1 MRNTYLKVLFLLIF
15 ESILNASAQTWSS
28 NPALNTYTTVGSG
41 STITCTFGD
50 VSRSI
55 IIARVINLNSSTV
68 TIQFSR
74 SGTFGASGTAYV
86 VPSECDATG
95 VLTSTTYTS
104 GSSGAT
110 FSSFNHGVTV
120 GNPKTFYVR
129 ITPNSGSLRYISL
142 PITITAECTVPSGLS
157 SSNISHAG
165 FTASWN
171 SMPGATSYN
180 INYTLSANS
189 YPGFTTST
197 SSNNIYISNNIAGC
211 KDYKFQVQAVYPT
224 CTSNFSGSAFATTGT
239 YPTPTN
245 VSANNITSTNAT
257 INWNTVSGGSP
268 AYKVESCDG
277 TIDYGESNVNF
288 RVLNGLT
295 PGTTYSI
302 RVRTQNQ
309 GGAGTCVSSPSSCVT
324 FTTLLTVPPSPTNLT
339 AILSG
344 TRDAVLNWNQ
354 QNLTADYF
362 KVYRSNSGSSGPYT
376 LIYTSP
382 NRAIGYTDIGLA
394 NGTYYYQVE
403 ACNTVG
409 CSPRSNTSQ
418 AVIINVTASQLS
430 CGSVSVSP
438 NPVVKGQPATFTY
451 TISNTGSAAYTGTL
465 CLWWRGSTTGNNLN
479 QCINGLAAG
488 ASHTFTWTSSA
499 IQSEPGTYYLSVE
512 DASRNPTALCTS
524 SAFTVVNSTSCGS
537 CTWTNPPTGG
547 SISCT
552 AQAYL
557 CQNGIIVTNQDGNYN
572 RDFPVQ
578 RNQLARIIYQAL
590 YGTGNPATPADNFP
604 TPFNDMQSATAQ
616 NAYWY
621 YAAKALCYLEYGD
634 GVSPFSRDFFNF
646 RPADSIERRYAM
658 KVFLE
663 AFNIA
668 PSTTGTNPFTDVPT
682 NDPMYGYIKKAY
694 DLGLV
699 SGYSCTG
706 GTCFD
711 PYKSMRREEAFIILY
726 RLMTFTNFTRPTSTQ
741 LQDTANYF
749 IPMNLRLANMSNV
762 PGIDQANFSHYQ
774 KTSFAIPGR
783 GLPLEFT
790 HSYNSYWTELPDF
803 FFKSLFANLDNQG
816 MNPLGYGWTHTYNIF
831 AQKVDGYTETINGQV
846 NSVPDRLYIFWAD
859 GSINVY
865 NLNTNTYE
873 TQGVYDNLVQG
884 TGTDG
889 ITGLPYK
896 KVTIT
901 TKDQTKYLLRTFGN
915 SSGTSKVY
923 FLDIIQDRNSNTL
936 EMSYEYGS
944 PSGANAPIRLK
955 TVTDNATGRSIGLL
969 YNIGTNYI
977 REVVDNSIS
986 RSIKFKVS
994 AYGDLDWYQDAKG
1007 QYTEYYYDGTRADQT
1022 HLLTRIQLPKGNIIT
1037 NTYYQR
1043 KLRSSETNTN
1053 KINVNWQNQYTTA
1066 MGQAGSTVKDNLNRT
1081 TTYQYNTSGN
1091 PTSIA
1096 SPTTTVNNIQYGT
1109 GSNIFKPLSMNVQGQ
1124 NVSMNYDANGNL
1136 MDITRNGIT
1145 QRFTYTSKND
1155 VKTYTD
1161 GNGNMTTYDYDPAG
1175 NLTSV
1180 TRPSGGGIIQIER
1193 NSFGQAKKITYPAS
1207 ISTYLD
1213 FDANGNVNSIQ
1224 MPLAISTAASYD
1236 NASRL
1241 LSKTDAN
1248 GNTTSFLYDNN
1259 DNLTKE
1265 TNALGY
1271 PTDYTYDAN
1280 DNLTHIKNAKNEIT
1294 ELTYR
1299 FDDDFL
1305 MSEAFGGNTKSY
1317 TYNTDGSLATFTK
1330 ATGTFNYTY
1339 DATTGRLVSDG
1350 QTSYTYDSR
1359 NNIKTITNSNGTLNL
1374 YYDINDRLDYYDDY
1388 FGNRIDYSYDNNG
1401 NVLSITY
1408 PGNKTVNYTY
1418 DANNRM
1424 KDVTDWNS
1432 NKTRYDYLIDDR
1444 MDKVTYANGTYCQY
1458 SYDAAGRMIGMQNKK
1473 SNGTTISEYSYT
1485 LDKTGNHKDETINEP
1500 ALATALSSLTNGTT
1514 NYGAMPFN
1522 RIQNAGSTNF
1532 THDGAGNITQRGSD
1546 SYTFDLNDNLLSATG
1561 AYPATF
1567 TYDGSGNRR
1576 TKTANGTQTKYI
1588 LNILGMSQVL
1598 METDQSNTPTNYYIY
1613 GATGLVSRIKPNG
1626 TTHYYHYDF
1635 RGSTVAITDATQNIT
1650 HTYAYDAFGTVLAAN
1665 EPANDINV
1673 YRYNGQYGVQYD
1685 APNRTF
1691 MRARYYDPQT
1701 GRFISED
1708 PIWATNLYPFAENNP
1723 VNNVDPS
1730 GLLTGAQLVKA
1741 SKIFKSLTSAQRSEL
1756 KFKLQVRLKKTN
1768 NLDVKQLLY
1777 LLETI
1782 IKPTPK
1788 APIVAI
1794 ESSQPGYEEFMEQK
1808 ETQSKVFRISIEA
1821 QEYAKKLIVQ
1831 KATEDFLKTYN
1842 KQSNKNNIIHF
1853 DKNNKGSLQPTIDE
1867 NLRQTRGLLL
1877 NPFPII
1883 QYFFKKF

>member
-1 MRNTYLKVLFLLIF
+1 MRNTYINILLLLLFGCA
-15 ESILNASAQTWSS
+15 LNVNAQTYTS
-28 NPALNTYTTVGSG
+28 NPTLNQYTTVGSG
-41 STITCTFGD
+41 STFSCSFSSGNTT
-50 VSRSI
+50 VSRSV
-55 IIARVINLNSSTV
+55 IIARVINLNSTSV
-68 TIQFSR
+68 TIEMR
-74 SGTFGASGTAYV
+74 RNDAVNGPGGTFSQSGVARV
-86 VPSECDATG
+86 VPFECDEFAS
-95 VLTSTTYTS
+95 LTSSNYTS
-104 GSSGAT
+104 GSSGVV

-129 ITPNSGSLRYISL
+129 IKPNTSSTMYITL
-142 PITITAECTVPSGLS
+142 PITITATNPVCNTPTNLNGTNITTNGFSATWSAVSGGSSYDLNYTLCTEPNYNNATSITNISGTSMSLQNLTCGQSYKFQVRANCSNGGVSSWSGS
-157 SSNISHAG
+157 SSCINLTACSTPNVSSASASNITTNS
-165 FTASWN
+165 FTATWPAVS
-171 SMPGATSYN
+171 GAVGYK
-180 INYTLSANS
+180 INYTLCSQPDYNSSIQVSSTGNTVNITGLQANTCYKYQVQAICANNCTSSWSGSAPQVTTNAAICNIPTNLSGTNITTNGFSATWSAVSGASS
-189 YPGFTTST
+189 YDLNYTLCSETNYNNATSLTNISGTSISLQNLTCGQSYKFQVRANCSNGGVSSWSGSSSCVNLTTCSTPNVASASTSNVTTNGFTATWPIVSGAISYKINYTLCSQSDYSNATQVTST
-197 SSNNIYISNNIAGC
+197 SNTVNITGLQANTC
-211 KDYKFQVQAVYPT
+211 YKFQVQAVCANN
-224 CTSNFSGSAFATTGT
+224 CTSSWSGSAPQVTT
-239 YPTPTN
+239 
-245 VSANNITSTNAT
+245 S
-257 INWNTVSGGSP
+257 
-268 AYKVESCDG
+268 
-277 TIDYGESNVNF
+277 
-288 RVLNGLT
+288 
-295 PGTTYSI
+295 
-302 RVRTQNQ
+302 
-309 GGAGTCVSSPSSCVT
+309 
-324 FTTLLTVPPSPTNLT
+324 
-339 AILSG
+339 
-344 TRDAVLNWNQ
+344 
-354 QNLTADYF
+354 
-362 KVYRSNSGSSGPYT
+362 
-376 LIYTSP
+376 
-382 NRAIGYTDIGLA
+382 
-394 NGTYYYQVE
+394 
-403 ACNTVG
+403 
-409 CSPRSNTSQ
+409 
-418 AVIINVTASQLS
+418 
-430 CGSVSVSP
+430 SVS
-438 NPVVKGQPATFTY
+438 
-451 TISNTGSAAYTGTL
+451 
-465 CLWWRGSTTGNNLN
+465 
-479 QCINGLAAG
+479 
-488 ASHTFTWTSSA
+488 
-499 IQSEPGTYYLSVE
+499 
-512 DASRNPTALCTS
+512 
-524 SAFTVVNSTSCGS
+524 SCGS

-547 SISCT
+547 SVSCT

-557 CQNGIIVTNQDGNYN
+557 CQNGIITSTQDGNYN
-572 RDFPVQ
+572 KDFPVQ

-590 YGTGNPATPADNFP
+590 YGTGNPATPTDNFP

-741 LQDTANYF
+741 LQDQNNYF

-831 AQKVDGYTETINGQV
+831 AQIVDGYTETINGQV

-859 GSINVY
+859 GSIHVY

-889 ITGLPYK
+889 TTGLPYK

-955 TVTDNATGRSIGLL
+955 KVTDNATGRSIGLL

-1007 QYTEYYYDGTRADQT
+1007 QYSEYYYDGTRADQT
-1022 HLLTRIQLPKGNIIT
+1022 HLLTRIKLPKGNTIT

-1053 KINVNWQNQYTTA
+1053 KINVNWQNQYSTA

-1081 TTYQYNTSGN
+1081 TTYQYNTSSN

-1109 GSNIFKPLSMNVQGQ
+1109 GSNIFKPQSMNVQGQ

-1136 MDITRNGIT
+1136 LNITRNGIT
-1145 QRFTYTSKND
+1145 QTFTYTSKND

-1193 NSFGQAKKITYPAS
+1193 NSFGQAKKITNPAS

-1224 MPLAISTAASYD
+1224 MPLAISTSASYD

-1241 LSKTDAN
+1241 KTKTDAT
-1248 GNTTSFLYDNN
+1248 GYTTSFIYDNN

-1265 TNALGY
+1265 TNALGHI
-1271 PTDYTYDAN
+1271 TDYSYDGN
-1280 DNLTHIKNAKNEIT
+1280 DNLTNIKNAKNEST
-1294 ELTYR
+1294 VLTYR

-1317 TYNTDGSLATFTK
+1317 TYDTDGSLKTFTK

-1339 DATTGRLVSDG
+1339 DAITGRLVSDG

-1359 NNIKTITNSNGTLNL
+1359 NNIKTITNTNGTLNL
-1374 YYDINDRLDYYDDY
+1374 FYDINDRLDYYDDY

-1401 NVLSITY
+1401 NVKTITY

-1432 NKTRYDYLIDDR
+1432 QKTSYTYLIDDR

-1458 SYDAAGRMIGMQNKK
+1458 SYDAAGRMTGMQNKK
-1473 SNGTTISEYSYT
+1473 SNGTVISEYSFT
-1485 LDKTGNHKDETINEP
+1485 LDKTGNHTGETINEP

-1514 NYGAMPFN
+1514 NYGAMSFN

-1598 METDQSNTPTNYYIY
+1598 LETDQSNTPTNYYIY

-1635 RGSTVAITDATQNIT
+1635 RGSTVALTDASQTIT
-1650 HTYAYDAFGTVLAAN
+1650 HTYAYDAFGTVLVAN
-1665 EPANDINV
+1665 EPANDVNV

-1685 APNRTF
+1685 APNRIF

-1708 PIWATNLYPFAENNP
+1708 PIWATNLYPFAGNNP
-1723 VNNVDPS
+1723 VNRIDPK
-1730 GLLTGAQLVKA
+1730 G
-1741 SKIFKSLTSAQRSEL
+1741 
-1756 KFKLQVRLKKTN
+1756 
-1768 NLDVKQLLY
+1768 
-1777 LLETI
+1777 
-1782 IKPTPK
+1782 
-1788 APIVAI
+1788 
-1794 ESSQPGYEEFMEQK
+1794 
-1808 ETQSKVFRISIEA
+1808 
-1821 QEYAKKLIVQ
+1821 
-1831 KATEDFLKTYN
+1831 EDFVSDFNNGSASVSKNYIPKGNVWGYDKYAVDVIKKGNSAANNGYQAGIKT
-1842 KQSNKNNIIHF
+1842 KSW
-1853 DKNNKGSLQPTIDE
+1853 
-1867 NLRQTRGLLL
+1867 LRRIWEYF
-1877 NPFPII
+1877 NPPKTKCE
-1883 QYFFKKF
+1883 YCL